1 MIYHIK
7 GKIRGKPPG
16 RCLLG
21 INLGESEIVLEINVP
36 ETSFSKLGEINEID
50 DLFIY
55 PVFNEKKQV
64 LYGFKSE
71 EDRNLFETLVKLPNI
86 GASIAFKL
94 LSGMSADEIFDALDR
109 EDIKSI
115 ASIKGIG
122 IKRAERLVFELRT
135 KLPEIKKHHLSGY
148 REEIEGAIS
157 ALTRLGFRDREA
169 HEIVKKVVSMFKDRE
184 LTTEEIIKEA
194 LRIGTR
200 TE

>member
-7 GKIRGKPPG
+7 GKIRGKPHG
-16 RCLLG
+16 KCLLG
-21 INLGESEIVLEINVP
+21 INLGESEIVLEISIP
-36 ETSFSKLGEINEID
+36 ETSFNKLAEVNETEN
-50 DLFIY
+50 LFIF
-55 PVFNEKKQV
+55 PIFNDKKQV

-94 LSGMSADEIFDALDR
+94 LSGMSAEEVFDALER
-109 EDIKSI
+109 EDIDAI

-122 IKRAERLVFELRT
+122 RKRAERLVFELKS
-135 KLPEIKKHHLSGY
+135 KLPEIKKHHLTGY
-148 REEIEGAIS
+148 REAIEGAIS
-157 ALTRLGFRDREA
+157 ALTRLGYRDREA
-169 HEIVKKVVSMFKDRE
+169 HEIVKRVVAQFKDKE
-184 LTTEEIIKEA
+184 LTTEELIKEA

>member
-21 INLGESEIVLEINVP
+21 ISLGESEIVLEISVP
-36 ETSFSKLGEINEID
+36 ETSYRKLREVNQVD
-50 DLFIY
+50 DLFLY

-94 LSGMSADEIFDALDR
+94 LSGMSADEIFEAVEK
-109 EDIKSI
+109 EDIHAI
-115 ASIKGIG
+115 AGVKGIG
-122 IKRAERLVFELRT
+122 VKRAERLIFELRAR
-135 KLPEIKKHHLSGY
+135 LPEIKRHHLTGY
-148 REEIEGAIS
+148 REAIEGAIS
-157 ALTRLGFRDREA
+157 ALTRLGYRDREA
-169 HEIVKKVVSMFKDRE
+169 HEIVKRVVSQFKDKE

-200 TE
+200 AE